1 MPAWAQGE
9 EWADWVP
16 LGPNSVARHAV
27 GFDWLIQQAEGHES
41 VSLTC
46 SSFVYHC
53 SSVEASPADALEAFR
68 QNLAHAE
75 LEASE

>member
-9 EWADWVP
+9 EWADWVQ
-16 LGPNSVARHAV
+16 LGPNSVACHAV
-27 GFDWLIQQAEGHES
+27 GFDWLIQQAEGHKS
-41 VSLTC
+41 VILTVSRFGYSC
-46 SSFVYHC
+46 TSQHD
-53 SSVEASPADALEAFR
+53 SPADALEAFR